1 MSQPFWLPYQLYT
14 KNIVLV
20 YCIGNS
26 EVLECFRQEN
36 ITVTWKPY
44 IAESC
49 LIFVKKNIVAY
60 AKTKF
65 VKQKYGSMQFF
76 ALCSTTQLRALALN
90 TLLQFSKSGII
101 FLPYTPVK
109 ILPCAS
115 ISLS

>member
-49 LIFVKKNIVAY
+49 LIDIREKEHRCLCQNQVCQ
-60 AKTKF
+60 AKIWQHAVF
-65 VKQKYGSMQFF
+65 LHCVV
-76 ALCSTTQLRALALN
+76 
-90 TLLQFSKSGII
+90 LL
-101 FLPYTPVK
+101 
-109 ILPCAS
+109 
-115 ISLS
+115 SLEHLL